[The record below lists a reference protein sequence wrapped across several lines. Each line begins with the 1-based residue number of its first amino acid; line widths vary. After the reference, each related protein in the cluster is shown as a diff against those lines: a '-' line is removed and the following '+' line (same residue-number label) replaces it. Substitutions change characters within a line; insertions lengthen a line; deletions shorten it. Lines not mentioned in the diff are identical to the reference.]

1 MKRKT
6 IYCAPVTEV
15 LLLFSES
22 VLNPSTWN
30 GDYPFGDD
38 QGIIEGDPTDENGD
52 IYDGHGAKANDPFAL
67 FDLDWDDNDKGLWD

>member
-15 LLLFSES
+15 LLLCSES

-30 GDYPFGDD
+30 PDD
-38 QGIIEGDPTDENGD
+38 GYSDDMGIIEGDPEG
-52 IYDGHGAKANDPFAL
+52 DGHGAKANDPFAL
-67 FDLDWDDNDKGLWD
+67 FDIDWDDNDKGLWD